1 MGWRAGRQP
10 EPRDG
15 VGSRQV
21 LRPPGMGQVV
31 ALEQDFEFWAG
42 TWAVGARAGAEEGA
56 QNQGRSLGS
65 VSWERKGNV

>member
-1 MGWRAGRQP
+1 
-10 EPRDG
+10 
-15 VGSRQV
+15 
-21 LRPPGMGQVV
+21 MGQVV